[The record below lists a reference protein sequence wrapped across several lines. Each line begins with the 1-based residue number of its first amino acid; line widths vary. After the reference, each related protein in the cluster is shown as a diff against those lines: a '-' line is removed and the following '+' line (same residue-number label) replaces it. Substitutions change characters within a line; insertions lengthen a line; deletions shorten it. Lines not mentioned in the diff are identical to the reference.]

1 MPAGPA
7 GGREREILT
16 AIVETFIA
24 SGEPVGSRT
33 LARSSREGLSAAT
46 IRNVM
51 ADLADA
57 GFLEQP
63 HASAGRVPTAE
74 AYRYYVEQLSGEAHL
89 SHENQ
94 SIIQDTLAGGTDG
107 EECMERTSHVLSL
120 ISHSVGVTVAT
131 AGPRNALEHV
141 YFSRLSDQKVLAV
154 VVTRSGVVRGRV
166 LRLDIP
172 QSDLDLAARYINENF
187 RGWTMDDMRAEL
199 ARRIEKERSEYE
211 RLMKSIEQLYQQ
223 GALASSDDTQAVFV
237 EGAANLVTGS
247 EDRSRLQDMLRTL
260 EEKEKVVKLL
270 GAYLDTRQE
279 AVRVVIGL
287 DEALPASNLQNF
299 VLIGAPARVGGEVM
313 GSLAVIGPTRR
324 EPGSNQRRLAQD
336 RKPSRLR
343 PSAMRFWTDWLACRR
358 NSTMP
363 ASARCGNSR
372 NSANS
377 PRPMS
382 SGLFCRS
389 LTVLSAR

>member
-74 AYRYYVEQLSGEAHL
+74 AYRYYVEQLSGEVHL

-94 SIIQDTLAGGTDG
+94 SIIQDTLTGVTDVA
-107 EECMERTSHVLSL
+107 EFMERTSHVLSL

-131 AGPRNALEHV
+131 SGARNALEHV
-141 YFSRLSDQKVLAV
+141 YFSRLGDQKVLAV
-154 VVTRSGVVRGRV
+154 VVTRSGVVRDRV

-187 RGWTMDDMRAEL
+187 RGWTMADMRAEL
-199 ARRIEKERSEYE
+199 ARRLEQERSEYD

-223 GALASSDDTQAVFV
+223 GALASTDDTQAVFV
-237 EGAANLVTGS
+237 EGAANLVTNQVAGQ
-247 EDRSRLQDMLRTL
+247 EDRQRLQDMLRTL

-270 GAYLDTRQE
+270 SAYLDTRQE

-287 DEALPASNLQNF
+287 DEALPSMQNF

-313 GSLAVIGPTRR
+313 GSLAVIGPM
-324 EPGSNQRRLAQD
+324 RLDYQHTMSAV
-336 RKPSRLR
+336 SYIARLFDKLLNE
-343 PSAMRFWTDWLACRR
+343 SE
-358 NSTMP
+358 
-363 ASARCGNSR
+363 
-372 NSANS
+372 
-377 PRPMS
+377 
-382 SGLFCRS
+382 
-389 LTVLSAR
+389 

>member
-1 MPAGPA
+1 MPAGPV

-33 LARSSREGLSAAT
+33 LARASREGLSPAT

-51 ADLADA
+51 ADLAEA

-89 SHENQ
+89 SPENQ
-94 SIIQDTLAGGTDG
+94 SIIQDTLTGVTDVA
-107 EECMERTSHVLSL
+107 EFMERTSHVLSL
-120 ISHSVGVTVAT
+120 ISHGVGITVAT
-131 AGPRNALEHV
+131 TGPRNALEHV

-154 VVTRSGVVRGRV
+154 VVTRSGVVRDRV
-166 LRLDIP
+166 LRLDLS
-172 QSDLDLAARYINENF
+172 QADLDLAARYINENF
-187 RGWTMDDMRAEL
+187 RGWTMGDMRAEL
-199 ARRIEKERSEYE
+199 ARRLERERSEYD

-223 GALASSDDTQAVFV
+223 GALASNEGTQAVFV
-237 EGAANLVTGS
+237 EGAANLVTNRGT
-247 EDRSRLQDMLRTL
+247 EQDWQRLQDMLRTL
-260 EEKEKVVKLL
+260 EEREKVVKLL

-313 GSLAVIGPTRR
+313 GSLAVIGPTRLDYQHTM
-324 EPGSNQRRLAQD
+324 SAVSYIARLFD
-336 RKPSRLR
+336 KLLNESE
-343 PSAMRFWTDWLACRR
+343 
-358 NSTMP
+358 
-363 ASARCGNSR
+363 
-372 NSANS
+372 
-377 PRPMS
+377 
-382 SGLFCRS
+382 
-389 LTVLSAR
+389 